1 MTESP
6 RKLST
11 IESWVHAVLRVPPYP
26 EPPEG
31 SADSVQVFRAGR
43 NYYKWCLLVWFASH
57 LLALLGLVAAY
68 LFVSVFLR
76 KLPEWVQI
84 LTRVSESF
92 AFLAFAASV
101 IFTFF
106 SQRLNYALRWYIVTD
121 RSLRIRAGVV
131 AMRELTMTFSN
142 IQEIRVTAGPLQNL
156 LKIANVEVQSAGGG
170 GSGKGGGGG
179 HVARFEGVSNAN
191 TIRDL
196 MVERLRQYH
205 DSGLGDTSPHPPVTS
220 DQVMDAASRVLT
232 EARQLREHLA
242 K

>member
-1 MTESP
+1 MTDAP
-6 RKLST
+6 RKLSR

-31 SADSVQVFRAGR
+31 SADSLQVFHAGR

-57 LLALLGLVAAY
+57 LLALLGLVAASV
-68 LFVSVFLR
+68 FVSLFFR

-84 LTRVSESF
+84 LTRLSETL
-92 AFLAFAASV
+92 AFLVFAASA

-131 AMRELTMTFSN
+131 NMSELTMTFSN
-142 IQEIRVTAGPLQNL
+142 IQEIRVTAGPIQNL
-156 LKIANVEVQSAGGG
+156 LKIADVEVQSAGGG

-196 MVERLRQYH
+196 MVERLRHYR
-205 DSGLGDTSPHPPVTS
+205 DSGLGDAAPHPPATS
-220 DQVMDAASRVLT
+220 DQVMDAARSVLT